1 MSERYI
7 VIPRWEDF
15 QHYRD
20 RDPIWVKVYT
30 RLQSDDAFRDLTF
43 HQRGVLVS
51 LWIEYARSGR
61 QLRDNTATLTRQ
73 LGHRVLRRDIE
84 ALTYAGFLT
93 FSASA
98 PLAQRREE
106 KRRTISKDQRTEKEH
121 EVTSE
126 WTEQREKELDQDR
139 AERGNG
145 WVDNLSSYTGC
156 RIVRGETGITHKYD
170 PLGTEPKPA
179 NWPYPTPTRAEIA
192 QALLERGGADVA
204 RAS

>member
-7 VIPRWEDF
+7 VIPRWDEF
-15 QHYRD
+15 QHYSN

-30 RLQSDDAFRDLTF
+30 RLLSDEAFRDLTF
-43 HQRGVLVS
+43 HQRGVLLS
-51 LWIEYARSGR
+51 LWVEYARSGR

-73 LGHRVLRRDIE
+73 LGHRVMRRDIE

-106 KRRTISKDQRTEKEH
+106 KRRTLSRDVTRGSEPNPGTE
-121 EVTSE
+121 
-126 WTEQREKELDQDR
+126 WARQRENENEQER
-139 AERGNG
+139 QERGNG

-156 RIVRGETGITHKYD
+156 RIVRGEVGLAHKYD
-170 PLGTEPKPA
+170 PLGTEPVPA
-179 NWPYPTPTRAEIA
+179 GWSHPRPTKAEIRK
-192 QALLERGGADVA
+192 ALDAVA
-204 RAS
+204 